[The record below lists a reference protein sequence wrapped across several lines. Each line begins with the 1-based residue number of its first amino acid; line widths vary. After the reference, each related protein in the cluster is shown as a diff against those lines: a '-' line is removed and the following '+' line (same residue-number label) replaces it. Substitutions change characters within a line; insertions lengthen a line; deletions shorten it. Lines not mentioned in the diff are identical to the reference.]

1 MNFFLVV
8 FDAPF
13 QRAEKLCKVM
23 TNFLH
28 YKIFCKKKIKKNL
41 VKASYSSKTGH
52 FLCFF
57 EHSSAFFSKRFL
69 LNINY
74 VYLRSQK
81 TIGTMHTL
89 LMRIMV
95 IGLMLMSA
103 VTGFGQ
109 EGQETIHGTQSVIDS
124 LQAVNDSIVQ
134 SLRNQVQELK
144 LKGIMMQEQL
154 ERTGKSAKEDS
165 LRQAER
171 KARVD
176 SLRNVTAGAPLVVD
190 GDTLLVIYA
199 QKGGMLPEARVEA
212 VKSKIYEVGKRL
224 TMFVDSIYVF
234 DSELSSDVMVGE
246 DVILSVTDLDALWMG
261 MERVELAGTFRD
273 AISRK
278 VNELHETYGLQ
289 PKLQS
294 LGWVALIIALQV
306 LIIWGIVWFFRIWKF
321 TLTRRLLRRIRS
333 ISIKNYPLL
342 DTHRLGVAIIFV
354 FNLVRLLL
362 ILWVVLVGITFM
374 FSIFPETKTF
384 TYTVL
389 GYIWHPFRDIL
400 KGILAYLPDLFK
412 IIVIIICFH
421 YLLKLV
427 RYFANEVASGRLKI
441 NGFYADWAMPT
452 HTILRVLLYSF
463 MLVIIGVVVSL
474 GSTSVVV
481 NVMAGLVMT
490 YIRPFHVGDYIRYG
504 DTEGEVVE
512 KSMLVTRIRTR
523 KNEIVTIPNSNMMS
537 SQTSNYTLS
546 AQQYGVIV
554 HTKITIGY
562 DEPWQK
568 IERLL
573 LEAADKTDGIKK
585 HPKPF
590 VRITTLDDFY
600 VEYEINGCTERAKTL
615 PAVYSTLH
623 EHILDTMHGA
633 GVEIMSP
640 HIEARRDNLPVQIP
654 KEV

>member
-1 MNFFLVV
+1 MRDLYY
-8 FDAPF
+8 
-13 QRAEKLCKVM
+13 LCPQ
-23 TNFLH
+23 
-28 YKIFCKKKIKKNL
+28 IR
-41 VKASYSSKTGH
+41 
-52 FLCFF
+52 
-57 EHSSAFFSKRFL
+57 KRMRTYFARM
-69 LNINY
+69 
-74 VYLRSQK
+74 VA
-81 TIGTMHTL
+81 IGM
-89 LMRIMV
+89 
-95 IGLMLMSA
+95 MLMCAA
-103 VTGFGQ
+103 VGFGQ
-109 EGQETIHGTQSVIDS
+109 EEVEQETVMETLSIVDS
-124 LQAVNDSIVQ
+124 LKAVNDSIVGELNHQ
-134 SLRNQVQELK
+134 IQELK
-144 LKGIMMQEQL
+144 LQGIMMQEQL

-176 SLRNVTAGAPLVVD
+176 SLRSVTPGAPLIID

-199 QKGGMLPEARVEA
+199 RKGGMRPEARVSA
-212 VKSKIYEVGKRL
+212 TKSKVMEVGKRL

-234 DSELSSDVMVGE
+234 DSEVSSDVMVGE

-261 MERVELAGTFRD
+261 MERMELAETYRA
-273 AISRK
+273 AISKK
-278 VNELHETYGLQ
+278 VKELHETYGLQ
-289 PKLQS
+289 QKLQS
-294 LGWVALIIALQV
+294 VGWVVLIIAVQV
-306 LIIWGIVWFFRIWKF
+306 LLIWLIVWLFRRWKF
-321 TLTRRLLRRIRS
+321 SITRKLLRRIKS
-333 ISIKNYPLL
+333 VSIKDYPLL
-342 DTHRLGVAIIFV
+342 DTHRLGISIIFV
-354 FNLVRLLL
+354 LNLARLLL
-362 ILWVVLVGITFM
+362 ILEVVLVGVTFM
-374 FSIFPETKTF
+374 FSFFPETKAY
-384 TYTVL
+384 TYKVL
-389 GYIWHPFRDIL
+389 SFIWNPLSDIL
-400 KGILAYLPDLFK
+400 KAVVVYLPDLFK
-412 IIVIIICFH
+412 IVVIIICFH
-421 YLLKLV
+421 YLMKAIH
-427 RYFANEVASGRLKI
+427 YFADEIANGRLKI
-441 NGFYADWAMPT
+441 NGFYADWALPT
-452 HTILRVLLYSF
+452 YTILRVLLYSF
-463 MLVIIGVVVSL
+463 MFVMIWPLLPNSDSEIFQGVSVFIGVVVSL
-474 GSTSVVV
+474 GSTSVVG

-490 YIRPFHVGDYIRYG
+490 YMRPFRLGDYIRYG

-623 EHILDTMHGA
+623 QNILDTMHGA

-640 HIEARRDNLPVQIP
+640 HIQARRDNLPVQIP
-654 KEV
+654 KSEK